1 VTKWASPPLG
11 TDSSELLSS
20 IEEGLTVRLIATPKP
35 RVCGIRDAL
44 RDVIDREDLQPFDYI
59 PVKDGN
65 RTVGLLHRTK
75 EWSNKSKPVGEAME
89 PLHGGML
96 ISSDSG
102 ILSYIEGADEYEYT
116 CRLVLYGD
124 RLDGIVTLS
133 DLQKL
138 AVRPALFL
146 VVTHVELLMAE
157 WIRGR
162 GLPEDEVLSR
172 LSPERRKL
180 VEQEWNRLRKG
191 NFAVDQL
198 TATRFRDKRDLLLEL
213 KFVSGKQQKATA
225 RKDLEDIEQLLR
237 NPVAHAG
244 DFALDEEKALGVV
257 HMVRTARRWIER
269 LEKAIRE
276 HGAAGITS

>member
-1 VTKWASPPLG
+1 MTRWASPPLS
-11 TDSSELLSS
+11 TDSSELFSS

-35 RVCGIRDAL
+35 RVCGTGDAVQT
-44 RDVIDREDLQPFDYI
+44 VIDRDDLQQFDYV

-75 EWSNKSKPVGEAME
+75 QRGPEPKLVGEAME
-89 PLHGGML
+89 SLHGGML

-102 ILSYIEGADEYEYT
+102 ILSYIERADEYEYT

-146 VVTHVELLMAE
+146 LVTHVELLMAQ

-162 GLPEDEVLSR
+162 GVPDEKILSR
-172 LSPERRKL
+172 LPKERKVRA
-180 VEQEWNRLRKG
+180 EQEWNRLRK
-191 NFAVDQL
+191 NNLAVDRL
-198 TATRFRDKRDLLLEL
+198 TATQLCDKRDLLLEL
-213 KFVSGKQQKATA
+213 GFVSGKKQKADA
-225 RKDLEDIEQLLR
+225 RVDLDDVEHLLR
-237 NPVAHAG
+237 NPIAHAG
-244 DFALDEEKALGVV
+244 EFAPDEERALEIVST
-257 HMVRTARRWIER
+257 VRTARRWIDR
-269 LEKAIRE
+269 LERAIRE
-276 HGAAGITS
+276 HGTADGAS